1 LQHVQLARIA
11 GAGDDGAV
19 VTPAQAM
26 DLAVVQPGNL
36 TTFLGCFIDFEEL
49 AFNPKENFL
58 GGGVYGDVYIGKW
71 LGASVAIKQFNKR

>member
-1 LQHVQLARIA
+1 VSADSGLISGTKATAAEQFKTQ
-11 GAGDDGAV
+11 GFD
-19 VTPAQAM
+19 
-26 DLAVVQPGNL
+26 
-36 TTFLGCFIDFEEL
+36 FFIDFEEL